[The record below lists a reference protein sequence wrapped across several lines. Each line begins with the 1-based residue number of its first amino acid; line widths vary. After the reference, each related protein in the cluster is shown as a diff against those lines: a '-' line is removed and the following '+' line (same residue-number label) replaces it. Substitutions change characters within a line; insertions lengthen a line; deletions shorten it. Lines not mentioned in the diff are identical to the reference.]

1 MPDITMCENLS
12 CPQKS
17 SCYRH
22 MATPNQFMQ
31 SYCHFEYSGD
41 SCDSYWPLSPV
52 AKGIMDG
59 LKEAIEHSREYKGG
73 TKNVK

>member
-1 MPDITMCENLS
+1 MVCS
-12 CPQKS
+12 
-17 SCYRH
+17 H
-22 MATPNQFMQ
+22 V
-31 SYCHFEYSGD
+31 SGD
-41 SCDSYWPLSPV
+41 LCDSYWPLSPV